1 MTIILFLMLV
11 GVIVALANRSSRIVA
26 LERLVEVLIRRLDRI
41 ENSLDARPIVTVVD
55 APPYV
60 RETPE
65 PIPTETVEPTTAPI
79 LKAPAR
85 VVTSV
90 APVSPWQRAP
100 AVAEP
105 RLDPVDD
112 PEPEA
117 ERLTAGQ
124 RFEAIVGGK
133 LPIWIGGIALILAG
147 FFLVR
152 YSIEM
157 GLLGPG
163 VRCVLAAL
171 LGTALLVASE
181 AARRIEKFAS
191 DERVG
196 QSLAGAGIASL
207 YGTLYMAS
215 ELYGL
220 IGPIAAFVLMV
231 VVTTVALGLSLR
243 HGPPT
248 AIMGLIG
255 GFAAPYVAGTTNEN
269 VTPILIYL
277 GLLMA
282 GLFALAVH
290 RGWLW
295 LALAATGGSALWSL
309 GLMFGGFAEANPA
322 LGFFIVVVALGA
334 TLVVPRSGG
343 GDQRIRLIPMIAGF
357 VQLALF
363 APLIQFGLSAW
374 LMYALLSAA
383 SLFLAWR
390 DARLAPAPLAA
401 LALVTILL
409 LAAFDAGSLF
419 APWVAVGATLL
430 FAVPGHVLARSET
443 GKPWWAILALGGSI
457 APLLAARISGQA
469 LLSDFGWGTAMVIS
483 AVPLMLLSWR
493 ARDAARTTLPPD
505 IAHFGGAVL
514 GTLLGFGAATH
525 WFDIDLMPVATLVLA
540 VALAAWGKRAGDRS
554 IIEASLGGVA
564 LAGLYWIAG
573 LARYPA
579 LGQAVF
585 ADGPVPPFGP
595 IATHIL
601 GPGLFLA
608 AMAWLHTSR
617 KYSDQPLRYMALA
630 FGVAL
635 PLALVPE
642 LWHLPVLAG
651 IAAGLL
657 ASRISLPLPRYGVEV
672 VLVTSG
678 LAALTPLL
686 PFMLIFG
693 QALFGE
699 TLHYEFLP
707 ILPHAAIGL
716 SLSALLLGVGLW
728 QLRHA
733 LTVLA
738 QRLAIGGTAVFA
750 AAALYTFAKQPLAIN
765 DAERFIAL
773 GFAERAVITQLLF
786 GAAALMFTQRVEWQ
800 RFALIPLCLGLFRF
814 IWFDLLLLNPL
825 MVTQNVGNIPIL
837 NFAVVHLGLTAGWL
851 WYFARQEPLS
861 RFTRIMNY
869 STLGVGLIMVIAAV
883 RQIFQGPLLNAA
895 ELPREENYAYSAA
908 LLGLALVW
916 LWQGLRREAS
926 WLRIAGLA
934 LLTLVTLKVFLIDAS
949 ALKGLLRVFSFLGLG
964 GALIGIGWAYGRLLG
979 TGKAKV
985 NG

>member
-1 MTIILFLMLV
+1 MTIILFLMIMA
-11 GVIVALANRSSRIVA
+11 VIGALANRSSRIVA
-26 LERLVEVLIRRLDRI
+26 LERLVEVLVRRLDRI
-41 ENSLDARPIVTVVD
+41 ENSIDARPAVTLAD

-60 RETPE
+60 LEASE
-65 PIPTETVEPTTAPI
+65 PIPTETIEPIIPPRI
-79 LKAPAR
+79 NAPAR
-85 VVTSV
+85 VVTSA

-105 RLDPVDD
+105 RPDPVDE
-112 PEPEA
+112 PEP
-117 ERLTAGQ
+117 LTAGQ
-124 RFEAIVGGK
+124 RFEAVVGGK

-152 YSIEM
+152 YSIET

-171 LGTALLVASE
+171 LGAALLGASE
-181 AARRIEKFAS
+181 AARRIPKFAS

-220 IGPIAAFVLMV
+220 IGPIAAFALMV
-231 VVTTVALGLSLR
+231 VVTAVALGLSLR

-255 GFAAPYVAGTTNEN
+255 GFAAPYVAGTANEN
-269 VTPILIYL
+269 LTPVLIYL

-295 LALAATGGSALWSL
+295 LALAATGGSAIWSL

-390 DARLAPAPLAA
+390 DARLAPAPLSA

-409 LAAFDAGSLF
+409 LAAFDAGSPL
-419 APWVAVGATLL
+419 APWVAVCATLL
-430 FAVPGHVLARSET
+430 FAVPGHVLARSDS
-443 GKPWWAILALGGSI
+443 GRPWWAILALGGSI

-469 LLSDFGWGTAMVIS
+469 LLGDFGWGAVMVIS

-493 ARDAARTTLPPD
+493 ARDAARTILRPD

-514 GTLLGFGAATH
+514 AAVLGFGAATH
-525 WFDIDLMPVATLVLA
+525 TLDIDLVTIATLALA
-540 VALAAWGKRAGDRS
+540 VALAAWGKRSGDRA

-585 ADGPVPPFGP
+585 ADGAIPALGS
-595 IATHIL
+595 IATHIV
-601 GPGLFLA
+601 GPGLLLA
-608 AMAWLHTSR
+608 AMAWFHARR
-617 KYSDQPLRYMALA
+617 KYSDQPLRYMVLA

-635 PLALVPE
+635 PLSLVPE

-651 IAAGLL
+651 ITTGLL
-657 ASRISLPLPRYGVEV
+657 ASRISLPLPRFGVEA
-672 VLVTSG
+672 VLVTST

-686 PFMLIFG
+686 PFMLIFA
-693 QALFGE
+693 QSVFGE

-707 ILPHAAIGL
+707 SATHAAIGL
-716 SLSALLLGVGLW
+716 ALSALLLGAGLW
-728 QLRHA
+728 QSRYA
-733 LTVLA
+733 LPALA
-738 QRLAIGGTAVFA
+738 KRLAVGGTATLT
-750 AAALYTFAKQPLAIN
+750 AAALYTFAKQPLAIA
-765 DAERFIAL
+765 DADRFIAL

-786 GAAALMFTQRVEWQ
+786 GAAALVFARRAEGQRY
-800 RFALIPLCLGLFRF
+800 ALVPLCLGLFRF
-814 IWFDLLLLNPL
+814 VWFDLLLLNPL
-825 MVTQNVGNIPIL
+825 LVTQNVGSIPIL

-851 WYFARQEPLS
+851 WFFAGQAPLL
-861 RFTRIMNY
+861 RFAKIMHY
-869 STLGVGLIMVIAAV
+869 SALGVGLIMVIAAV
-883 RQIFQGPLLNAA
+883 RQIFQGALLDAP

-908 LLGLALVW
+908 LLGLSLVW
-916 LWQGLRREAS
+916 LWQGLRRQAS

-979 TGKAKV
+979 TAKV
-985 NG
+985 KIDG

>member
-1 MTIILFLMLV
+1 MTVILFLMLV
-11 GVIVALANRSSRIVA
+11 GVIVALANRSSRIVT
-26 LERLVEVLIRRLDRI
+26 LERLVETLIRRLDRI
-41 ENSLDARPIVTVVD
+41 ENAADARPAVAAADIPPDAPEAPEVIPEVIVT
-55 APPYV
+55 PPIN
-60 RETPE
+60 T
-65 PIPTETVEPTTAPI
+65 
-79 LKAPAR
+79 PAR
-85 VVTSV
+85 VVTSA
-90 APVSPWQRAP
+90 APVSPWQKAP
-100 AVAEP
+100 AVSEP
-105 RLDPVDD
+105 LPDPVYE
-112 PEPEA
+112 PEPEIA
-117 ERLTAGQ
+117 RLTAGQ
-124 RFEAIVGGK
+124 RFEAVVGGK

-171 LGTALLVASE
+171 LGTALLGASE
-181 AARRIEKFAS
+181 AARRIPKFAS

-220 IGPIAAFVLMV
+220 IGPIAAFALMV
-231 VVTTVALGLSLR
+231 MVTAVALGLSLR

-255 GFAAPYVAGTTNEN
+255 GFAAPYVAGTANEN
-269 VTPILIYL
+269 VTPVLIYL

-295 LALAATGGSALWSL
+295 LALAATGGSAIWSL

-343 GDQRIRLIPMIAGF
+343 GDQRIRLIPMVAGF

-363 APLIQFGLSAW
+363 APLFQFGLSAW

-390 DARLAPAPLAA
+390 DVRLAPAPLAA
-401 LALVTILL
+401 LALVTVLL
-409 LAAFDAGSLF
+409 FAAYDAGSPH
-419 APWVAVGATLL
+419 APWVTVGATLL
-430 FAVPGHVLARSET
+430 FAVPSHMLARSNA

-457 APLLAARISGQA
+457 APLFAARISGQA
-469 LLSDFGWGTAMVIS
+469 LLSDFGWGAAMLIS

-493 ARDAARTTLPPD
+493 ARSAARATLPPD

-514 GTLLGFGAATH
+514 AAMLGFGAATH
-525 WFDIDLMPVATLVLA
+525 TLDVDLATVATLALA
-540 VALAAWGKRAGDRS
+540 VALAAWGKRSGDRA

-564 LAGLYWIAG
+564 LAGLYWVVG
-573 LARYPA
+573 LVRYPE

-585 ADGPVPPFGP
+585 GGGGVPAFGP
-595 IATHIL
+595 IATQII
-601 GPGLFLA
+601 GPGLLLGV
-608 AMAWLHTSR
+608 MAWLHAGR
-617 KYSDQPLRYMALA
+617 KYSDQSLRYMALA
-630 FGVAL
+630 FGLAL

-651 IAAGLL
+651 IAAILL
-657 ASRISLPLPRYGVEV
+657 ASRISLPLPRLGVEV
-672 VLVTSG
+672 VLVTG
-678 LAALTPLL
+678 ALAALKPLL
-686 PFMLIFG
+686 PFMLIFA

-699 TLHYEFLP
+699 TLHFGFLP
-707 ILPHAAIGL
+707 FLTDAAIGL
-716 SLSALLLGVGLW
+716 ALPALLLVTGLW
-728 QLRHA
+728 QSRYP
-733 LTVLA
+733 LTALA
-738 QRLAIGGTAVFA
+738 QRLAVGGAAALA
-750 AAALYTFAKQPLAIN
+750 AAALYTFAKQPLAI
-765 DAERFIAL
+765 AEADRFIAL
-773 GFAERAVITQLLF
+773 GFAERALITQLLF
-786 GAAALMFTQRVEWQ
+786 GAAALMFARGALWQ
-800 RFALIPLCLGLFRF
+800 RYALVPLCLGLFRF
-814 IWFDLLLLNPL
+814 VWFDLLLLNPL
-825 MVTQNVGNIPIL
+825 LVTQNVGSLPIL

-851 WYFARQEPLS
+851 WYFARREAVAQFA
-861 RFTRIMNY
+861 RVINY
-869 STLGVGLIMVIAAV
+869 GTLGVGLIMVIAAV
-883 RQIFQGPLLNAA
+883 RQIFQGALLDAA

-916 LWQGLRREAS
+916 LWQGLRRQAS

-979 TGKAKV
+979 TAKAKI

>member
-1 MTIILFLMLV
+1 MQIILFLMLV
-11 GVIVALANRSSRIVA
+11 GVIVALANRSARIVT
-26 LERLVEVLIRRLDRI
+26 LERLVETLIRRLDLI
-41 ENSLDARPIVTVVD
+41 ENAADTRPSVTVTDILPDVSE
-55 APPYV
+55 APEV
-60 RETPE
+60 IPE
-65 PIPTETVEPTTAPI
+65 VVVAPRTN
-79 LKAPAR
+79 APAR
-85 VVTSV
+85 VVTSAV
-90 APVSPWQRAP
+90 PVSPWQKAP
-100 AVAEP
+100 ATPEP
-105 RLDPVDD
+105 LPDPVYA
-112 PEPEA
+112 PEA
-117 ERLTAGQ
+117 EVDRLTAGQ
-124 RFEAIVGGK
+124 RFEAVVGGK

-171 LGTALLVASE
+171 LGAALLGASE
-181 AARRIEKFAS
+181 AARRIPKFAT

-220 IGPIAAFVLMV
+220 IGPIAAFALMV
-231 VVTTVALGLSLR
+231 VVTAVALGLSLR

-255 GFAAPYVAGTTNEN
+255 GFAAPYVAGTANEN
-269 VTPILIYL
+269 VTPVLIYL

-295 LALAATGGSALWSL
+295 LALAATGGSAIWSL

-334 TLVVPRSGG
+334 TLVVPRSGSS
-343 GDQRIRLIPMIAGF
+343 DQRIRLIPMIAGF
-357 VQLALF
+357 AQLALF

-401 LALVTILL
+401 LALVTVLL
-409 LAAFDAGSLF
+409 FAAFDAGSPL
-419 APWVAVGATLL
+419 APWVTVGATLL
-430 FAVPGHVLARSET
+430 FAVPGHVLARSDA
-443 GKPWWAILALGGSI
+443 GKPWWAILALGGSV
-457 APLLAARISGQA
+457 APLFAARISGQA
-469 LLSDFGWGTAMVIS
+469 LLSDFCWGATMLIS

-493 ARDAARTTLPPD
+493 ARGEARTTLPPD

-514 GTLLGFGAATH
+514 AALLGFGAATH
-525 WFDIDLMPVATLVLA
+525 MLDVELATVATLVLA
-540 VALAAWGKRAGDRS
+540 VALAAWGKRSGDRA

-564 LAGLYWIAG
+564 LAGLYWVTG
-573 LARYPA
+573 LVRYPE

-585 ADGPVPPFGP
+585 ADGTIPPAGL
-595 IATHIL
+595 ISAYIV
-601 GPGLFLA
+601 GPGLLLGVIA
-608 AMAWLHTSR
+608 CLHAGR

-630 FGVAL
+630 FGLAL

-642 LWHLPVLAG
+642 LWHLPVLACV
-651 IAAGLL
+651 AAMLL
-657 ASRISLPLPRYGVEV
+657 AWRVSLPLPRYGVEAI
-672 VLVTSG
+672 LVTG
-678 LAALTPLL
+678 ALAALKPLL
-686 PFMLIFG
+686 PFMEIFA
-693 QALFGE
+693 QSLFGE
-699 TLHYEFLP
+699 TLHYAFLP
-707 ILPHAAIGL
+707 FLSDAAIGL
-716 SLSALLLGVGLW
+716 ALPALLLGAGLW
-728 QLRHA
+728 QSRYPLS
-733 LTVLA
+733 VLA
-738 QRLAIGGTAVFA
+738 QRLAVGGAAALA
-750 AAALYTFAKQPLAIN
+750 AAALYTFAKQPIAIG
-765 DAERFIAL
+765 DTDRFIAL
-773 GFAERAVITQLLF
+773 GFAERAVITQSLF
-786 GAAALMFTQRVEWQ
+786 GIAALMFARGVLWQ
-800 RFALIPLCLGLFRF
+800 RYALIPLCLGLFRF
-814 IWFDLLLLNPL
+814 VWFDLLLLNPL
-825 MVTQNVGNIPIL
+825 LVTQNVGSLPIL
-837 NFAVVHLGLTAGWL
+837 NFAVVHLGLISAWL
-851 WYFARQEPLS
+851 WYFARQETLS
-861 RFTRIMNY
+861 RFARMMNY
-869 STLGVGLIMVIAAV
+869 SALGVGLITVIAAV
-883 RQIFQGPLLNAA
+883 RQIFQGALLNAP

-908 LLGLALVW
+908 LLGLSLVW

-934 LLTLVTLKVFLIDAS
+934 LLTVVTLKVFLIDAS

-979 TGKAKV
+979 TAKAKID
-985 NG
+985 G

>member
-1 MTIILFLMLV
+1 MTVILFVMLV
-11 GVIVALANRSSRIVA
+11 GVMVALANRSSRIVA
-26 LERLVEVLIRRLDRI
+26 LERMIETLIRRLDRI
-41 ENSLDARPIVTVVD
+41 ENSMDAAPVAAATDIPPYSPQEAEPAPIETLPPII
-55 APPYV
+55 APP
-60 RETPE
+60 E
-65 PIPTETVEPTTAPI
+65 
-79 LKAPAR
+79 KAPAR
-85 VVTSV
+85 VIASA
-90 APVSPWQRAP
+90 APVSPWQQAP
-100 AVAEP
+100 VIPEP
-105 RLDPVDD
+105 SYPIEE
-112 PEPEA
+112 PEPEP
-117 ERLTAGQ
+117 EPLTAGQ
-124 RFEAIVGGK
+124 RFEAVVGGK

-171 LGTALLVASE
+171 LGTVLLGGSE
-181 AARRIEKFAS
+181 AARRIPKFAS

-220 IGPIAAFVLMV
+220 IGPITAFVLMIG
-231 VVTTVALGLSLR
+231 VTAVALGLSLR

-255 GFAAPYVAGTTNEN
+255 GFAAPYVAGTANEN
-269 VTPILIYL
+269 VTPVLIYL

-295 LALAATGGSALWSL
+295 LALAATGGSAIWSL

-322 LGFFIVVVALGA
+322 LGFFIVLVALGA

-357 VQLALF
+357 IQLALF
-363 APLIQFGLSAW
+363 APLIAFGLSAW

-401 LALVTILL
+401 LALVTVLL
-409 LAAFDAGSLF
+409 LAAFDGGSLF
-419 APWVAVGATLL
+419 APWVTIGATLL
-430 FAVPGHVLARSET
+430 FAVPAHMLARSEA
-443 GKPWWAILALGGSI
+443 GKPWWAILALSGSI

-469 LLSDFGWGTAMVIS
+469 LLSDFGWGIAMLIS

-493 ARDAARTTLPPD
+493 ARSEARAVLRPD

-514 GTLLGFGAATH
+514 AALLGFGAASH
-525 WFDIDLMPVATLVLA
+525 WFDRDFVTIATLLIA
-540 VALAAWGKRAGDRS
+540 VALAAWGRRSGDRA

-564 LAGLYWIAG
+564 LAGLYWVEG
-573 LARYPA
+573 LVRYPA

-585 ADGPVPPFGP
+585 ADGAIPPLGLIAAYIIGP
-595 IATHIL
+595 SL
-601 GPGLFLA
+601 LLA
-608 AMAWLHTSR
+608 GMAWLHAGR
-617 KYSDQPLRYMALA
+617 KYSDQALRYMVLAL
-630 FGVAL
+630 GLAL

-651 IAAGLL
+651 VGAILMI
-657 ASRISLPLPRYGVEV
+657 SRIPLPLPRFGVEA

-678 LAALTPLL
+678 LAALLPLL
-686 PFMLIFG
+686 PFMLIFA
-693 QALFGE
+693 QSLFGE
-699 TLHYEFLP
+699 TLHYEVLP
-707 ILPHAAIGL
+707 PMIDAAIGVAL
-716 SLSALLLGVGLW
+716 PALLLGGGLW
-728 QLRHA
+728 QSRYPLA
-733 LTVLA
+733 TLA
-738 QRLAIGGTAVFA
+738 QRLAVGGTAA
-750 AAALYTFAKQPLAIN
+750 LATAALYTFAKQPLAIG

-786 GAAALMFTQRVEWQ
+786 GAAALMFMRGGQWQ
-800 RFALIPLCLGLFRF
+800 RYALVPLCLGLFRF
-814 IWFDLLLLNPL
+814 VWFDLLLLNPL
-825 MVTQNVGNIPIL
+825 LVTQNVGAIPIA

-851 WYFARQEPLS
+851 WYLARQDALS
-861 RFTRIMNY
+861 RFARVMDY
-869 STLGVGLIMVIAAV
+869 GALGVALITVVAAV
-883 RQIFQGPLLNAA
+883 RQIFQGALLNAA

-908 LLGLALVW
+908 LLALALLW
-916 LWQGLRREAS
+916 LWQGLRRQAS

-979 TGKAKV
+979 TAKAKADD
-985 NG
+985 

>member
-1 MTIILFLMLV
+1 MTVILFLMLV
-11 GVIVALANRSSRIVA
+11 GVIVALANRSARIVT
-26 LERLVEVLIRRLDRI
+26 LERLVATLIRRLDRI
-41 ENSLDARPIVTVVD
+41 ENAADARPAVAATDVPPDVSEAPEGIPEVIV
-55 APPYV
+55 AP
-60 RETPE
+60 RINT
-65 PIPTETVEPTTAPI
+65 
-79 LKAPAR
+79 PAR
-85 VVTSV
+85 VVTTA
-90 APVSPWQRAP
+90 APVSPWQKAP
-100 AVAEP
+100 AVSEP
-105 RLDPVDD
+105 LTEPVYE
-112 PEPEA
+112 PEPEVA
-117 ERLTAGQ
+117 RLTAGQ
-124 RFEAIVGGK
+124 RFEAVVGGK

-163 VRCVLAAL
+163 ERCVIAAL
-171 LGTALLVASE
+171 LGTALLGASE
-181 AARRIEKFAS
+181 AARRIPKFAS

-220 IGPIAAFVLMV
+220 IGPITAFALMV
-231 VVTTVALGLSLR
+231 IVTAVALGLSLR

-255 GFAAPYVAGTTNEN
+255 GFAAPYVAGTTNDN
-269 VTPILIYL
+269 VTPVLIYL

-295 LALAATGGSALWSL
+295 LALAATGGSAIWSL

-334 TLVVPRSGG
+334 TLVVPRSGSS
-343 GDQRIRLIPMIAGF
+343 DQRIRLIPMVAGF

-401 LALVTILL
+401 LALVTVLL
-409 LAAFDAGSLF
+409 FAAYDAGSPF
-419 APWVAVGATLL
+419 APWITVGATLL
-430 FAVPGHVLARSET
+430 FAVPGHVLARNAE
-443 GKPWWAILALGGSI
+443 GKPWWAILALGGSV
-457 APLLAARISGQA
+457 APLFAARISGQA
-469 LLSDFGWGTAMVIS
+469 LFSDFGWGTAMLIS

-493 ARDAARTTLPPD
+493 ARGEARTTLPPD

-514 GTLLGFGAATH
+514 AALLGFGAATH
-525 WFDIDLMPVATLVLA
+525 MLNVDLATVVTLSLA
-540 VALAAWGKRAGDRS
+540 VALAAWGKRSGDRA

-573 LARYPA
+573 LVRYPE

-585 ADGPVPPFGP
+585 GGGGVPAFA
-595 IATHIL
+595 IIVTHII
-601 GPGLFLA
+601 GPGLLLGV
-608 AMAWLHTSR
+608 MAWLHAGR
-617 KYSDQPLRYMALA
+617 KYSDQPLRYMTLA
-630 FGVAL
+630 FGLAL
-635 PLALVPE
+635 PLTLVPE

-651 IAAGLL
+651 IAAMLL
-657 ASRISLPLPRYGVEV
+657 ASRISLPLPRFGVEA
-672 VLVTSG
+672 VLVTSA

-686 PFMLIFG
+686 PFMLIFA

-699 TLHYEFLP
+699 TLHFGFLP
-707 ILPHAAIGL
+707 FVSEATIGL
-716 SLSALLLGVGLW
+716 ALPALLLGAGLW
-728 QLRHA
+728 QSRYP

-738 QRLAIGGTAVFA
+738 QRLAVGGTAALA
-750 AAALYTFAKQPLAIN
+750 AAALYTFAKQALAI
-765 DAERFIAL
+765 AEADRFIAL

-786 GAAALMFTQRVEWQ
+786 GAAALMFARGALWQ
-800 RFALIPLCLGLFRF
+800 RYALIPLCLGLFRF
-814 IWFDLLLLNPL
+814 VWFDLLLLNPL
-825 MVTQNVGNIPIL
+825 LVTQNVGSIPIA

-851 WYFARQEPLS
+851 WYFARQEALS
-861 RFTRIMNY
+861 RFARIMNY
-869 STLGVGLIMVIAAV
+869 SALGVGMIMVIAAV
-883 RQIFQGPLLNAA
+883 RQIFQGPLLNAP
-895 ELPREENYAYSAA
+895 ELPRGENYAYSAA
-908 LLGLALVW
+908 LLALSLVW
-916 LWQGLRREAS
+916 LWQGLRRQAS

-979 TGKAKV
+979 TAKAKID
-985 NG
+985 G